1 MTSPNRIIVS
11 VTNDLITDQRV
22 HRTCTTLHNEGYDV
36 TLVGRNLNTGS
47 ITKRPYRT
55 RRFKLPINKGPLFY
69 LLYNVRLLVF
79 LLWNKADIYLANDL
93 DTLPANYFAYKIKG
107 GKLLYDSHEYFCH
120 VPELI
125 NRPLV
130 QKTWLTIEKLI
141 FPHLK
146 NVITVNEK
154 IAQLYS
160 NEFKVKVQ
168 VIRNLP
174 ITPTTNQGE
183 NIVTKKDL
191 GIPEGNLILY
201 QGAVNKDRGLE
212 EAVLA
217 MKYVQDAI
225 LLIIGDGDIVKPL
238 NQLIL
243 KENLSNQVILKG
255 KIPFE
260 DLPNYT
266 SIADLG
272 ISLEKD
278 SNLNYKYSLPN
289 KLFDYIHASVPV
301 LSSALPVS
309 KSLFEEFN
317 IGNLIHDHTPTFIAE
332 TMNSM
337 LCDQDQIRDWKENA
351 KRAARKYSWENEES
365 KLLAII
371 KDLQ

>member
-1 MTSPNRIIVS
+1 M
-11 VTNDLITDQRV
+11 
-22 HRTCTTLHNEGYDV
+22 
-36 TLVGRNLNTGS
+36 
-47 ITKRPYRT
+47 
-55 RRFKLPINKGPLFY
+55 
-69 LLYNVRLLVF
+69 
-79 LLWNKADIYLANDL
+79 
-93 DTLPANYFAYKIKG
+93 
-107 GKLLYDSHEYFCH
+107 
-120 VPELI
+120 
-125 NRPLV
+125 
-130 QKTWLTIEKLI
+130 
-141 FPHLK
+141 
-146 NVITVNEK
+146 ITVNEK

-160 NEFKVKVQ
+160 DEYKVKVQ

-183 NIVTKKDL
+183 NTVTKNDL

-301 LSSALPVS
+301 LSSSLPVS